1 MKFGKKNKSGGLFAK
16 YKKNSNTSNVDSEF
30 ELCED
35 DGLIADGNGSKK
47 ASVICYV
54 VSAITGVL
62 SAVAT
67 YWYIAYKYANY
78 AAEVAQYQSGSLAE
92 PPSWI
97 GIIFADIGIIIFS
110 ACASG
115 LVIVLETGIIS
126 FLLKESADKK
136 NIIQTSVAIACLLW
150 VGMLFVSFMVHI
162 PTPFS

>member
-16 YKKNSNTSNVDSEF
+16 YKKSNNDSSTDSEF

-35 DGLIADGNGSKK
+35 DGLVADSDGSKK
-47 ASVICYV
+47 TSVICYI
-54 VSAITGVL
+54 VSAITGIL

-67 YWYIAYKYANY
+67 YWYVAYKYANY

-97 GIIFADIGIIIFS
+97 GTIFADIGIIIFS

-115 LVIVLETGIIS
+115 LVIALETGIIS
-126 FLLKESADKK
+126 FLLKESTDKK
-136 NIIQTSVAIACLLW
+136 NTIQTSVAIACLLW

-162 PTPFS
+162 PTPFL

>member
-16 YKKNSNTSNVDSEF
+16 YRKNSNASNADSEF

-35 DGLIADGNGSKK
+35 DGLIVDSDGGKK
-47 ASVICYV
+47 TAVICYV

-92 PPSWI
+92 SPSWI

-115 LVIVLETGIIS
+115 LVIALETGIIS
-126 FLLKESADKK
+126 FLLKESVDKK

>member
-16 YKKNSNTSNVDSEF
+16 YKKNSDTSNADSEF

-35 DGLIADGNGSKK
+35 DGLIADSDGGKK
-47 ASVICYV
+47 TAVICYV
-54 VSAITGVL
+54 VSAITGIL
-62 SAVAT
+62 SAVVT
-67 YWYIAYKYANY
+67 YWYVMYKYANY
-78 AAEVAQYQSGSLAE
+78 AAEVVQYQSGSLAE

-97 GIIFADIGIIIFS
+97 GTIFADIGIIIFS

-115 LVIVLETGIIS
+115 LVIALETGIIS

-136 NIIQTSVAIACLLW
+136 NTVCTSVAIACLLW

>member
-1 MKFGKKNKSGGLFAK
+1 MKFGKKNKSGGLFTK
-16 YKKNSNTSNVDSEF
+16 YKKNNDASNADSEF

-35 DGLIADGNGSKK
+35 DGLITDSDSDKRTA
-47 ASVICYV
+47 VICYI
-54 VSAITGVL
+54 VSAITGIL
-62 SAVAT
+62 SAVVT
-67 YWYIAYKYANY
+67 YWYIMYKYANY
-78 AAEVAQYQSGSLAE
+78 AAEVVQYQSGSLAE

-97 GIIFADIGIIIFS
+97 GTIFADIGIIIFS

-115 LVIVLETGIIS
+115 LVIALETGIIS

-136 NIIQTSVAIACLLW
+136 NTIQTSVAIACLLW